1 MAYATGGENPDDRV
15 RARGKDVTD
24 EGMREIAARMREA
37 ATKVG
42 TMSTLWDVVFG
53 AEAILTGE
61 LSWVDRDTVEH
72 SLEEWDKR
80 GPLAHR
86 CGG

>member
-1 MAYATGGENPDDRV
+1 VGRTRITGFAP
-15 RARGKDVTD
+15 RGKDVTD

-42 TMSTLWDVVFG
+42 TMSALWDAVFD

-61 LSWVDRDTVEH
+61 VSWADRNTVER

-80 GPLAHR
+80 GRHQVA
-86 CGG
+86 